1 MSTIAELEAAIVK
14 NRKDGMRNQQCQFS
28 RTFKVVSILLV
39 FWAVLG
45 ANPASASAPDP
56 HRPQKAQGAASLDQI
71 LDSLTESAFDHDGLE
86 HSNLAIDQIVQKSNK
101 LIRKAARQRTKE
113 FNSKNPDSPLSHVLG
128 HVILTLTDCNSYLL
142 KLKDLQDDL
151 IAVQASADR
160 SKVDG
165 HETCKDLNLE
175 FKAIGTDL
183 GNLKLSIKKLPL
195 PQKAIADVILWNTM
209 PRVKSVIQRIR
220 RRTLQVGAALNLGSE
235 LNLETR

>member
-1 MSTIAELEAAIVK
+1 
-14 NRKDGMRNQQCQFS
+14 MRDQQCQFS
-28 RTFKVVSILLV
+28 RTFKVACILLV
-39 FWAVLG
+39 FWAVAR

-56 HRPQKAQGAASLDQI
+56 HRPQEAHGSGSLDQI
-71 LDSLTESAFDHDGLE
+71 LDSLTESSFNHDGLE

-113 FNSKNPDSPLSHVLG
+113 FNSRNPDSPLSHVLG
-128 HVILTLTDCNSYLL
+128 HAILTLTDCNSYLL

-151 IAVQASADR
+151 IAVEGSAEG

-175 FKAIGTDL
+175 FKAIATDL

-195 PQKAIADVILWNTM
+195 PQKAIADVILWDTRSLVN
-209 PRVKSVIQRIR
+209 SVLQRIR
-220 RRTLQVGAALNLGSE
+220 QRTLQVGAALNLGSE
-235 LNLETR
+235 LNPEAR